1 MARVVA
7 FRCGVIAELHRQL
20 EWASREARLRLLGAA
35 ELLVREIEFDRAY
48 PVEFVSFRLTAWKSE
63 PSTVMETLAGE
74 ALLADLVT
82 MIQRVSRRAPL
93 DVPDGVSP
101 LMLDDVAA
109 KLAVS
114 RRTLVRLRRFGLAM
128 RFARFA
134 DGQLR
139 LTCEPD
145 TLSWFR
151 EHRGGLI
158 NRPVSGTV
166 APAERTLPADVVAL
180 AVGAQPQPSLQATV
194 EAISEQCAGRSV
206 AAVRS
211 VLRRAVARGDLVVP
225 PVMRLGPREE
235 AFAERAMRRGVSAGL
250 IAQRL
255 GVGVPSMHRA
265 TQRLRGSRMRHID
278 EALHP
283 PADDVPEGET
293 LLEIEELRS
302 GLPLWDARL
311 SLGDAEANQPAA
323 ADLAAM
329 HILRRRIR
337 RQVGSL
343 PRQPSAAAIDQI
355 ETDFRWMTQLR
366 WRLVLSLAI
375 DMRLA
380 VEHRVGR
387 DPLSLPA
394 GVQRLVVQ
402 RSATLIG
409 DLLCKHAIGEFERLS
424 ARTRSAIDRMLAGER
439 TLDPSHAS
447 ARLPQQPVVA
457 LADMEEWP
465 ALLPDPRWAAWCT
478 ELSASDAALVRRR
491 WGLDGLQPGTIA
503 SVAQAYGCSRQA
515 LARRWASAQQK
526 LLQVGKGRGVRASTR
541 PN

>member
-20 EWASREARLRLLGAA
+20 EWASREAQLRLLGAA

-82 MIQRVSRRAPL
+82 MIQRVSRRTPL
-93 DVPDGVSP
+93 DVPDGLSP
-101 LMLDDVAA
+101 LMLDDVATT
-109 KLAVS
+109 LAVS
-114 RRTLVRLRRFGLAM
+114 RRTLVRIRRFGLAM

-151 EHRGGLI
+151 EQRGGLI
-158 NRPVSGTV
+158 HRVVPGTV
-166 APAERTLPADVVAL
+166 STVERTSSADVVAF
-180 AVGAQPQPSLQATV
+180 AVGVQPQLSLQATV
-194 EAISEQCAGRSV
+194 DEIFKQCVGRSV

-225 PVMRLGPREE
+225 PALRLGPREE
-235 AFAERAMRRGVSAGL
+235 AFAERSMRRGVSAGL
-250 IAQRL
+250 IAERL
-255 GVGVPSMHRA
+255 GVSVPSMHRA
-265 TQRLRGSRMRHID
+265 SQRHRGSRMRRID
-278 EALHP
+278 EALHL

-293 LLEIEELRS
+293 LLEIEDLRS
-302 GLPLWDARL
+302 GLPPWNATL
-311 SLGDAEANQPAA
+311 SLGNAEVNPPAA
-323 ADLAAM
+323 ADLAAV

-337 RQVGSL
+337 WQVGSL
-343 PRQPSAAAIDQI
+343 PRQPSAAVIDQI

-366 WRLVLSLAI
+366 WRLMRSLAI
-375 DMRLA
+375 DMRHA

-402 RSATLIG
+402 RSASMIG
-409 DLLCKHAIGEFERLS
+409 DLLGKHAIGEFKRLS

-439 TLDPSHAS
+439 TLDPGHAS

-457 LADMEEWP
+457 LADMEKWP

-478 ELSASDAALVRRR
+478 ELSTSDAALVRRR
-491 WGLDGLQPGTIA
+491 WGLDGLLPATIA
-503 SVAQAYGCSRQA
+503 SVAQACGCPRQA
-515 LARRWASAQQK
+515 LARQWASAQQK
-526 LLQVGKGRGVRASTR
+526 LLQVGKGRGVGASTR
-541 PN
+541 PD